1 MAITTAQYNALLAR
15 MRAVEEHINN
25 LNIASDRFATLQQLS
40 ELVVLFQTALDDIS
54 TRMTTIEAR
63 MDAADSEPLT

>member
-40 ELVVLFQTALDDIS
+40 ELVVLFQTDLDDIS

-63 MDAADSEPLT
+63 MDALESEPLT